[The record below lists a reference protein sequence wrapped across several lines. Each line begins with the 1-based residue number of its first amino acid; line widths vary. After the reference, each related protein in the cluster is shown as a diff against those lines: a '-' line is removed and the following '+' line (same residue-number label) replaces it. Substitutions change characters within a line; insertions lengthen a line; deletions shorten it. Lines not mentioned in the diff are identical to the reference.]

1 MEKLQDMLL
10 DKLRTQFGHNFGDTR
25 DAAEKI
31 LAFLTFHQLA
41 GTTDIENLDNQV
53 KAWELI
59 VKLLKDLHEFYGP
72 LF

>member
-1 MEKLQDMLL
+1 MEKLQDVLLKNLL
-10 DKLRTQFGHNFGDTR
+10 DQFGHKFGDCI
-25 DAAEKI
+25 AAADSV

-59 VKLLKDLHEFYGP
+59 VKLLKDLKEFYGP